1 MQEAAGESHPQ
12 TEIVEL
18 IPMLRSFA
26 RRFYSNPHDVDD
38 LVQETVLRALANL
51 DKFQPGTSLKS
62 WAFTIMR
69 NTFCTRYGRGKREFV
84 GTEEC
89 ASLQRSINAPQEW
102 AVRIQE
108 FDRALAGL
116 PEHYRTAFEI
126 VLMRGESYESASALC
141 NCPVGTIKSRV
152 NRARLAILKTLGED
166 GISGTVDIQ

>member
-1 MQEAAGESHPQ
+1 MQDAASESHPQ

-26 RRFYSNPHDVDD
+26 RRFYNNPHDVDD

-84 GTEEC
+84 GTEDC
-89 ASLQRSINAPQEW
+89 ASLQRSINAPQEC

-108 FDRALAGL
+108 FDRALARL
-116 PEHYRTAFEI
+116 PEHYRDAFEI
-126 VLMRGESYESASALC
+126 VLMRGESYESASTLC

-152 NRARLAILKTLGED
+152 NRARLAILKSLGED
-166 GISGTVDIQ
+166 GSNGTVDIH